1 LTGRLRKEGTVFI
14 TIGTIFAFLNLF
26 INTMGQEM
34 HPWYIVYTAF
44 FLLAIRQHINKD
56 FMLAKLGSFSLPAP
70 TVST

>member
-1 LTGRLRKEGTVFI
+1 
-14 TIGTIFAFLNLF
+14 
-26 INTMGQEM
+26 MGQEM